1 MTEEQKNN
9 YITLLDSVN
18 QSDIHEILKK
28 YKEDNKDD
36 IKLTGNKTFLIN
48 NLLDAVKGGIITE
61 FDVQSLIKDS
71 EEFGDQYI
79 FFFKPIDNLVIN
91 KYNDGIKIADS
102 IIHPSVRS
110 RFPKLNLKPT
120 SFEWADFRYPYR
132 GISGSW
138 LIKIY
143 DKKVREIKADEKI
156 NSAIRERY
164 VTYRTIESRLIYLVE
179 WNDAK
184 QLEIKISRTSF
195 DSTKSLESSL
205 KLIKKNIYN
214 NGSGIDMHTEVT
226 PLDLTSCINNI
237 LDNSVVNRK
246 IYTLLNVTLLDA
258 EFGKAS
264 IRCYDDQ
271 GTSDLLSDDS
281 RKKAIEA
288 YKEGGGRADGIAVK
302 FLADGSNGEL
312 KSDINVIIGKEAI
325 NKIIIP
331 AKIKPQEY
339 RYVKR
344 KIAEFS

>member
-1 MTEEQKNN
+1 MTGAKKNN

-18 QSDIHEILKK
+18 QSDIHELLKK
-28 YKEDNKDD
+28 YKDENKED
-36 IKLTGNKTFLIN
+36 IKLTGNKSFLVN
-48 NLLDAVKGGIITE
+48 NLLEAVDSGIITE
-61 FDVQSLIKDS
+61 FEVQSLIKDS

-79 FFFKPIDNLVIN
+79 YFFKPIDNSVIN
-91 KYNDGIKIADS
+91 KYNDGDKIADS
-102 IIHPSVRS
+102 IIHPSVRA
-110 RFPKLNLKPT
+110 RFPKLNLAAT

-132 GISGSW
+132 GISESW
-138 LIKIY
+138 LLKIY
-143 DKKVREIKADEKI
+143 DKKVREIKADEKFDY
-156 NSAIRERY
+156 AIRERY
-164 VTYRTIESRLIYLVE
+164 VTYKTIESRLIYLVE

-195 DSTKSLESSL
+195 DSNKSLGSSI
-205 KLIKKNIYN
+205 KLIKKSIYN
-214 NGSGIDMHTEVT
+214 NGTGIDMANEVT

-237 LDNSVVNRK
+237 LDNSIANK
-246 IYTLLNVTLLDA
+246 KTYTLLSVNLLDA
-258 EFGKAS
+258 EFGKAF
-264 IRCYDDQ
+264 IRCLDED
-271 GTSDLLSDDS
+271 SDLLSDSS

-288 YKEGGGRADGIAVK
+288 YKKGGGRADGIAVR

-312 KSDINVIIGKEAI
+312 KSDLSVIIGKDAI

>member
-1 MTEEQKNN
+1 MTEIQKTN

-18 QSDIHEILKK
+18 QSDIHELLKK
-28 YKEDNKDD
+28 YKEENKEE
-36 IKLTGNKTFLIN
+36 IKLTGNKLFLIS
-48 NLLDAVKGGIITE
+48 NLLDAVKSGIINE
-61 FDVQSLIKDS
+61 FEVQSLIKDS

-79 FFFKPIDNLVIN
+79 YFFKPIDNSVIK
-91 KYNDGIKIADS
+91 KYNDGNKIADS
-102 IIHPSVRS
+102 IIHHSVRS

-120 SFEWADFRYPYR
+120 SFEWADFRHTYR
-132 GISGSW
+132 GISESW

-156 NSAIRERY
+156 DNVSRERY

-179 WNDAK
+179 WNEAK

-195 DSTKSLESSL
+195 DSNKSLDSSI
-205 KLIKKNIYN
+205 KLVKKNIYN
-214 NGSGIDMHTEVT
+214 NGNGIDMHTEVT

-237 LDNSVVNRK
+237 LDNSEANRK

-271 GTSDLLSDDS
+271 GSSDLLSDDS

-288 YKEGGGRADGIAVK
+288 YKEGGGRADGIAVR
-302 FLADGSNGEL
+302 FLAEGSNGEL
-312 KSDINVIIGKEAI
+312 KNDLNVIIGKEAI

>member
-1 MTEEQKNN
+1 M
-9 YITLLDSVN
+9 
-18 QSDIHEILKK
+18 H
-28 YKEDNKDD
+28 
-36 IKLTGNKTFLIN
+36 
-48 NLLDAVKGGIITE
+48 
-61 FDVQSLIKDS
+61 
-71 EEFGDQYI
+71 
-79 FFFKPIDNLVIN
+79 
-91 KYNDGIKIADS
+91 
-102 IIHPSVRS
+102 
-110 RFPKLNLKPT
+110 LKPT
-120 SFEWADFRYPYR
+120 SFEWADFRHPYR
-132 GISGSW
+132 GISESW

-156 NSAIRERY
+156 DSVNRERH
-164 VTYRTIESRLIYLVE
+164 VTYRTIESRLIYLIE
-179 WNDAK
+179 WNEAK

-195 DSTKSLESSL
+195 DSNKSLDSSI

-237 LDNSVVNRK
+237 LDNSVANRK
-246 IYTLLNVTLLDA
+246 IYALLSVNLLDA

-264 IRCYDDQ
+264 IRCYDED
-271 GTSDLLSDDS
+271 SDLLSDDS

-288 YKEGGGRADGIAVK
+288 YKQGGGKADGIAVR
-302 FLADGSNGEL
+302 FLAEGSNGEL
-312 KSDINVIIGKEAI
+312 KSDLSVIIGKEAI